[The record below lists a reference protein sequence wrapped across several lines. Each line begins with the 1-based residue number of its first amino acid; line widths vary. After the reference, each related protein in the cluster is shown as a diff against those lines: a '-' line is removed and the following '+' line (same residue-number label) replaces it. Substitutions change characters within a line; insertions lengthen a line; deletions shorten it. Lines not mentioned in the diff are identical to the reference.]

1 MYIRQLTDEE
11 KSKIKAVKDK
21 ANTAIRDKRK
31 ALRKEIKCL
40 GSPYLAR
47 GSAKQYLA
55 RELAKQLEKLK
66 NVTGYPVVF
75 ELDGSQVIL
84 DYSKVKKL
92 DTNLDPRTWTRQVCI
107 RNKQLTVRY
116 HKNFHKGV
124 LTLNELPE
132 YQTSLLQDLPI
143 VKIEEEY
150 QWPENRKRLQ
160 HIPNWNKPG
169 NEIVADPAAREAFQA
184 LHQMMMR

>member
-47 GSAKQYLA
+47 ES
-55 RELAKQLEKLK
+55 AKQLEKLK

-169 NEIVADPAAREAFQA
+169 NEIVADPAAREAFQV
-184 LHQMMMR
+184 MMR